1 MDKDYEIKPV
11 ATSKDQIKHPLLAEQ
26 GVIPKLNTSTILV
39 GKSGSGKSVLLHNL
53 LTRSEF
59 FDKDFVKVLIFDFG
73 VNILSKSSNGLMTSE

>member
-59 FDKDFVKVLIFDFG
+59 FDKYKYFDNIFIISPTAECDD
-73 VNILSKSSNGLMTSE
+73 I